1 MLENKIIIVG
11 YSGHRMCWLTLI
23 QLGKR
28 FWLYREEIKKFNP
41 YDLEYLG
48 NEYNLDY
55 IWEKIILIQLGNNDL
70 RTSISKFLR
79 SKSCTLINVIHP
91 DSSIS
96 KSVSFGSGI
105 FIARNVS
112 INPFTKIEDDV
123 IVNTSVTIDHECYVG
138 YGSNISPG
146 AVLSGNVKIGKKSF
160 IGANSVIKEGVEI
173 GDNVIIGAGSVVI
186 KNVDNNKIV
195 YGNPAK

>member
-1 MLENKIIIVG
+1 MCIELENRKDRDLFLKESNELKIMTRPIWTLMHKLPMYMNCQKDSQKIHNSLKIELLTFQVVLENKIIIVG
-11 YSGHRMCWLTLI
+11 YSGHSYVLIDSLI
-23 QLGKR
+23 QLGKTV
-28 FWLYREEIKKFNP
+28 FGYTEKEIKKFNP

-55 IWEKIILIQLGNNDL
+55 KYLGENYSYSVAIGNNDL

-79 SKSCTLINVIHP
+79 SKSCNLINVIHP

-112 INPFTKIEDDV
+112 INPFTK
-123 IVNTSVTIDHECYVG
+123 
-138 YGSNISPG
+138 
-146 AVLSGNVKIGKKSF
+146 LKMM
-160 IGANSVIKEGVEI
+160 
-173 GDNVIIGAGSVVI
+173 
-186 KNVDNNKIV
+186 
-195 YGNPAK
+195 

>member
-11 YSGHRMCWLTLI
+11 YSGHSYVLIDSLI
-23 QLGKR
+23 QLGKTV
-28 FWLYREEIKKFNP
+28 FGYTEKEIKKFNP

-55 IWEKIILIQLGNNDL
+55 KYLGENYSYSVAIGNNDL

-79 SKSCTLINVIHP
+79 SKSCNLINVIHP

-123 IVNTSVTIDHECYVG
+123 MLILQLLLIMNVSDM
-138 YGSNISPG
+138 
-146 AVLSGNVKIGKKSF
+146 VLIFPLELFYQEMLKLKKSF

-173 GDNVIIGAGSVVI
+173 GDIALLVQ
-186 KNVDNNKIV
+186 DQL
-195 YGNPAK
+195 